1 MDNDC
6 EVTRVK
12 WFFSNLI
19 VVVWAVIFGEI
30 IGYIGGTL
38 EKMTYDPM
46 TVGAITAVAA
56 FVAVNGIWFM
66 NREGRKQASSAK

>member
-46 TVGAITAVAA
+46 TVGAITAVA
-56 FVAVNGIWFM
+56 VNGIWFM

>member
-1 MDNDC
+1 M
-6 EVTRVK
+6 K

-30 IGYIGGTL
+30 IGYIGDTL

-46 TVGAITAVAA
+46 TVGVITAVGA
-56 FVAVNGIWFM
+56 FVAVNGIWFL

>member
-1 MDNDC
+1 M
-6 EVTRVK
+6 K

-19 VVVWAVIFGEI
+19 VVFWAVIFGEI

-46 TVGAITAVAA
+46 TVGVITAVGA
-56 FVAVNGIWFM
+56 FVAVNGIWFL

>member
-1 MDNDC
+1 MGSDC

-19 VVVWAVIFGEI
+19 VVFWAVIFGEI

-46 TVGAITAVAA
+46 TVGVITAVGA
-56 FVAVNGIWFM
+56 FVAVNGIWFL